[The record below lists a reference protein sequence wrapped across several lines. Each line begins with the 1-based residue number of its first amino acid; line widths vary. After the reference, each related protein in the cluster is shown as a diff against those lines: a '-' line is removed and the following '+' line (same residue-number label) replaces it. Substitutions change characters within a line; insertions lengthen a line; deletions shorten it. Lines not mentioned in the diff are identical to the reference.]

1 MVNSLDGVLDNEKPV
16 YMFSG
21 QGSQKIGMGADL
33 KNEPCA
39 QEVFECA
46 SDIFGF
52 DIQTMMSEG
61 LQETLNDTRYAQ
73 AAIVS
78 LSLALLRMLEKREV
92 EPSAVMGFSLGQVSA
107 LYASGML
114 SLEDT
119 LSFARFR
126 SQAMAQTAENNA
138 GAMCAL
144 LGADED
150 AAQQLCIEASQG
162 EVLLAANFNCPGQI
176 VISGTVDAIA
186 RAQQAW
192 SEQKKRSALLATSG
206 AFHSPLMQEAA
217 DEVLEYLY
225 KVSFMEPRIPLI
237 DNFDAR
243 PLKVSEAAQHL
254 SLHLTYPVLFQQSA
268 EYLLGVGA
276 TTFVEVGFGGV
287 LVGLMKRIDKSS
299 IRILIDSKA
308 SLDSF
313 KR

>member
-119 LSFARFR
+119 LSFACFR
-126 SQAMAQTAENNA
+126 SQAMAQAAENNA

-243 PLKVSEAAQHL
+243 PLKVSEVAQHL
-254 SLHLTYPVLFQQSA
+254 SLHLTHPVLFQQSA